1 MARQK
6 ANGGNGAC
14 LEYRIYVRKGDNPFD
29 PKFTTWC
36 TQDVLNEVKV
46 SYQETNKTLGEPT
59 ISGSIEYTVYDQ
71 ANSPHQIIYMPDE
84 QGITGR
90 YIMFVFDKA
99 THENG
104 GGKTNNFANCA
115 EFDVFVKEEH
125 FDYEPL
131 FNEKKSEAQAIIDN
145 NGVPGYPTEEALEK
159 LKDTVE
165 SLSANASDDYQKAY
179 NQLIAA
185 IEEAYNH
192 INFIPRTDVYYTITS
207 VGYNGAAGRGS
218 MIYNPN
224 IDLRD
229 TKNHNA
235 DYIWSTNQV
244 SRTAASTTDF
254 YPATELND
262 QDLNHLWG
270 FIKYYSERT
279 QQYYYVLYNVGKE
292 QFATIG
298 EGNNKYDHKSW
309 IFSNTPAYIT
319 LNAGDNNWIPA
330 PGVRFQAT
338 IPATGETYNMSM
350 SPEWAG
356 PFIDYYAN
364 GDAGV
369 PMQFA
374 ISENVDVDPE
384 ITKRV
389 EKKILIGNDLKVLIN
404 STANIPFGNGLGEY
418 ITSDEYTNALGAA
431 ETANTNPSADYETLK
446 GAYDDL
452 NTAIANLQLNMP
464 KANTFLRI
472 KGKTSEKYIAESKI
486 TSGSNY
492 NMSDAT
498 DATTIFFY
506 DGAHL
511 LNYSTGMYN
520 GVNSDSWNWVY
531 EDSAEP
537 VAFEDGNTNGGYAIA
552 SSTVGTQIHFYDRGD
567 ESAPCVDH
575 GSGDITNDAR
585 YRSWALEEVT
595 ALPVTIGTTGYASF
609 AAPVATTIPDDADV
623 TAYTATQGEGNLL
636 DLQPINGGVIPA
648 NTGVVLCATPET
660 TTNADFEITATES
673 AAQSADEN
681 VLQPIIG
688 AKQVTA
694 YSCYVLANGNNGV
707 GFYLLKGET
716 PEAETAVTKGFKAY
730 IPVEPETETETGAN
744 AYEMFGFAFGD
755 NGELTGVTGAAT
767 ATAADATLYDLQGRR
782 VAAPQKGQLYI
793 AGGKK
798 VIY

>member
-1 MARQK
+1 MVESLGDPTASGTLTHNSSSTQPRHLIK
-6 ANGGNGAC
+6 ANNG
-14 LEYRIYVRKGDNPFD
+14 E
-29 PKFTTWC
+29 
-36 TQDVLNEVKV
+36 E
-46 SYQETNKTLGEPT
+46 
-59 ISGSIEYTVYDQ
+59 
-71 ANSPHQIIYMPDE
+71 M
-84 QGITGR
+84 TGR
-90 YIMFVFDKA
+90 YIIFVFTDAQTDQSPNKYF
-99 THENG
+99 G
-104 GGKTNNFANCA
+104 SCA
-115 EFDVFVKEEH
+115 EFEVFR
-125 FDYEPL
+125 EPTETEYQSM
-131 FNEKKSEAQAIIDN
+131 FNEKMSEANALIAMSGMSD
-145 NGVPGYPTEEALEK
+145 VPGYPTEETLN
-159 LKDTVE
+159 
-165 SLSANASDDYQKAY
+165 SLNETINRFSTSENYKYKEAY
-179 NQLIAA
+179 TELTAA
-185 IEEAYNH
+185 IKEAYNN

-218 MIYNPN
+218 MIYNPD

-229 TKNHNA
+229 TKNHDA

-244 SRTAASTTDF
+244 SRTAASKTDF

-298 EGNNKYDHKSW
+298 EGNNRYGHKSW

-319 LNAGDNNWIPA
+319 LNAGDNNWIPV

-338 IPATGETYNMSM
+338 IPATGDTYNMSM

-356 PFIDYYAN
+356 PFIDYYEN
-364 GDAGV
+364 GDVGV

-374 ISENVDVDPE
+374 VSTVKVKRE
-384 ITKRV
+384 ITERV

-404 STANIPFGNGLGEY
+404 STANIPLGNGLGEY
-418 ITSDEYTNALGAA
+418 ITSDEYTNALRAA
-431 ETANTNPSADYETLK
+431 ETANADPSADFEALET
-446 GAYDDL
+446 AYNTL
-452 NTAIANLQLNMP
+452 TTAIANLQLNMP

-472 KGKTSEKYIAESKI
+472 KGKTSEKYIAESRI
-486 TSGSNY
+486 TSGNKNY

-520 GVNSDSWNWVY
+520 GVKSNSWDWVY
-531 EDSAEP
+531 ENSAEP

-552 SSTVGTQIHFYDRGD
+552 SSTVGTQIHFHDKGD
-567 ESAPCVDH
+567 ESTPHVDR

-595 ALPVTIGTTGYASF
+595 ALPVTIGMTGYASF
-609 AAPVATTIPDDADV
+609 AAPVATTIPENANV

-636 DLQPINGGVIPA
+636 DLQPIDGGVIPA
-648 NTGVVLCATPET
+648 NTGVVLRATPET

-673 AAQSADEN
+673 AEQSADEN

-688 AKQVTA
+688 AKQVEA
-694 YSCYVLANGNNGV
+694 YSCYVLANRNNV
-707 GFYLLKGET
+707 IGFYLLKGET
-716 PEAETAVTKGFKAY
+716 PEAGTAVTKGFKAY
-730 IPVEPETETETGAN
+730 IPAETITGAN